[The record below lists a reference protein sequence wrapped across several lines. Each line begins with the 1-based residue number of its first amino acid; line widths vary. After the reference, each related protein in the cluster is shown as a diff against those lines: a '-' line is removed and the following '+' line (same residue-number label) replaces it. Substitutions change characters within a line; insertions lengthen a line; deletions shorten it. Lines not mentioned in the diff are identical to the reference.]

1 MNAYVNTDI
10 SLFFN
15 MRAMAREWVR
25 SVRERWR
32 RRAESADDSLR
43 RALTMAPGLRG
54 CVAPDAG
61 AAETDKD
68 AIGIGRVE
76 GQARNEHLVAQRQ
89 PIGKRRE
96 GRPGVMALEEPLA
109 PEHVDPPGIAWIDGQ
124 GIAGHGQAAADLTPG
139 RSPIAARVERRV
151 AAEIEVRGVL

>member
-15 MRAMAREWVR
+15 MRAMARECVR

-43 RALTMAPGLRG
+43 RALTMARGLRV
-54 CVAPDAG
+54 CVGPDAG

-89 PIGKRRE
+89 PLGKPRG
-96 GRPGVMALEEPLA
+96 GRP
-109 PEHVDPPGIAWIDGQ
+109 
-124 GIAGHGQAAADLTPG
+124 
-139 RSPIAARVERRV
+139 
-151 AAEIEVRGVL
+151 RGMGSRGA